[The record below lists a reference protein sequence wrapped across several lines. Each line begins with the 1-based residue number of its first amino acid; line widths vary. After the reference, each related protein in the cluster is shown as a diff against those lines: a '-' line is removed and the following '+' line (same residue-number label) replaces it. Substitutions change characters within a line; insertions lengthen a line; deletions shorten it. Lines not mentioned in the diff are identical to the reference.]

1 MNDTLQLPHLFNI
14 NETHLSE
21 HTQAL
26 AAAIFP
32 KQFSYDFEEEPEPQ
46 LWETWFYGLS
56 LATCSG
62 FAAPIGITLVPLLP
76 KQIYERIMTFL
87 VALGVGAMSASCIFL
102 LIPQAFQITSLH
114 SFRYTHKCWF
124 ILIAIY
130 VFFSIDRALQF
141 YVAIKRRRNKR
152 HVHIKAIAAIINP
165 FNNNN
170 KKNKCKINDKKT
182 KSILKNTNTL
192 SNGILDNNDKG
203 QYPNDIKKNPN
214 ITVIDVEGD
223 EYDAISL
230 HSKSNECN
238 NQTVTS
244 ENDTMYKDT
253 DCVNFY
259 DCKKTSLPS
268 YKSDDDDNDNS
279 IIKKEWQSLQNDLN
293 VATLGNAFV
302 RTLSQRR
309 KVGIIREE
317 QIHLDSITF
326 NRNDNKNIIVNNSNS
341 SNCLPIKND
350 YDDKT
355 SLDVCVDVVEKKV
368 LNTSSLEISTV
379 VYMILFGG
387 AANNFVD
394 GMSTGAA
401 FSDSIQKGFSIGLAV
416 LSQQFPQE
424 LGTLAI
430 MIKSGL
436 GLRKTLLLNLIPIFM
451 GYAGFSAGVILDNIN
466 DTFDDEVFAVSAGMY
481 CYIFLGTLIPELR
494 DGFNEI
500 LEKSLI
506 EASLVNAL
514 QYIGFFTG
522 IGLMYTISI
531 FGND

>member
-1 MNDTLQLPHLFNI
+1 M
-14 NETHLSE
+14 
-21 HTQAL
+21 
-26 AAAIFP
+26 
-32 KQFSYDFEEEPEPQ
+32 YD
-46 LWETWFYGLS
+46 
-56 LATCSG
+56 
-62 FAAPIGITLVPLLP
+62 
-76 KQIYERIMTFL
+76 
-87 VALGVGAMSASCIFL
+87 
-102 LIPQAFQITSLH
+102 
-114 SFRYTHKCWF
+114 YT
-124 ILIAIY
+124 
-130 VFFSIDRALQF
+130 
-141 YVAIKRRRNKR
+141 
-152 HVHIKAIAAIINP
+152 
-165 FNNNN
+165 
-170 KKNKCKINDKKT
+170 KT
-182 KSILKNTNTL
+182 
-192 SNGILDNNDKG
+192 
-203 QYPNDIKKNPN
+203 P
-214 ITVIDVEGD
+214 
-223 EYDAISL
+223 
-230 HSKSNECN
+230 
-238 NQTVTS
+238 
-244 ENDTMYKDT
+244 
-253 DCVNFY
+253 
-259 DCKKTSLPS
+259 LPS
-268 YKSDDDDNDNS
+268 YKSDDEDDNFDNS
-279 IIKKEWQSLQNDLN
+279 MIKKEWQNIQNDLN
-293 VATLGNAFV
+293 IATLGNAFV

-309 KVGIIREE
+309 RVGIIREE

-326 NRNDNKNIIVNNSNS
+326 NSNDNKSIILNNNTS
-341 SNCLPIKND
+341 SNNLPIKKD
-350 YDDKT
+350 YDDKM

-436 GLRKTLLLNLIPIFM
+436 GLKKTLLFNLIPIFM

-481 CYIFLGTLIPELR
+481 CYIFLGTLVPELR

-514 QYIGFFTG
+514 QYIGFVTG
-522 IGLMYTISI
+522 IGLMYIISI

>member
-1 MNDTLQLPHLFNI
+1 MNDTTQLTQLLNI
-14 NETHLSE
+14 NETHYPE
-21 HTQAL
+21 HSQAL

-32 KQFSYDFEEEPEPQ
+32 KHFSYDFEEDPEPE
-46 LWETWFYGLS
+46 LWETWLYGLS
-56 LATCSG
+56 LAMCSG

-114 SFRYTHKCWF
+114 SFRYIHKCWF
-124 ILIAIY
+124 LLIAIY
-130 VFFSIDRALQF
+130 MFFTIDRALQF

-152 HVHIKAIAAIINP
+152 HVHIKAIAAVLSP
-165 FNNNN
+165 FDNE
-170 KKNKCKINDKKT
+170 KKKKELKEENGRR
-182 KSILKNTNTL
+182 KSILKNSSLNKNADKNIKSGN
-192 SNGILDNNDKG
+192 SNDY
-203 QYPNDIKKNPN
+203 QKNQN
-214 ITVIDVEGD
+214 ITVIDVD
-223 EYDAISL
+223 EHDTTSL
-230 HSKSNECN
+230 QSKNNEYS

-244 ENDTMYKDT
+244 ENSIEYK
-253 DCVNFY
+253 NSEGMNYY
-259 DCKKTSLPS
+259 DYTKTAVPS
-268 YKSDDDDNDNS
+268 YMSDDEDDQDNNFDNS
-279 IIKKEWQSLQNDLN
+279 TIKKEWQSLKNDLN
-293 VATLGNAFV
+293 IATLGNALV

-309 KVGIIREE
+309 RVGMIRED
-317 QIHLDSITF
+317 QTHLDGIVF
-326 NRNDNKNIIVNNSNS
+326 NGNNNIHINKRTS
-341 SNCLPIKND
+341 LKNTPTTKN
-350 YDDKT
+350 YDDKM

-368 LNTSSLEISTV
+368 LNTTSLEVSTV

-436 GLRKTLLLNLIPIFM
+436 GLKRTLLLNLIPIFT
-451 GYAGFSAGVILDNIN
+451 GIAGFSAGVVLDNIN
-466 DTFDDEVFAVSAGMY
+466 DTFDDEVFAISAGMY

-494 DGFNEI
+494 DSFNEI
-500 LEKSLI
+500 LEKSLL

-514 QYIGFFTG
+514 QYIGFITG
-522 IGLMYTISI
+522 IGLMYMISI

>member
-1 MNDTLQLPHLFNI
+1 MNDTIPFSHILNI
-14 NETHLSE
+14 NETHLPE
-21 HTQAL
+21 HSQAL

-46 LWETWFYGLS
+46 LWETWLYGLS

-87 VALGVGAMSASCIFL
+87 VALGIGAMSASCIFL

-130 VFFSIDRALQF
+130 VFFTIDRALQF
-141 YVAIKRRRNKR
+141 YVAIKRKRNKR
-152 HVHIKAIAAIINP
+152 HVHIKTIAAIINP

-170 KKNKCKINDKKT
+170 KKNISKT
-182 KSILKNTNTL
+182 NGERRKSILKNTNNNT
-192 SNGILDNNDKG
+192 SNGVSDN
-203 QYPNDIKKNPN
+203 Q
-214 ITVIDVEGD
+214 VIDVDGD
-223 EYDAISL
+223 EYDTTSL
-230 HSKSNECN
+230 HSKNNEYS
-238 NQTVTS
+238 NQTITS
-244 ENDTMYKDT
+244 ENSTVYKNT
-253 DCVNFY
+253 DCSNLY
-259 DCKKTSLPS
+259 DYTKTPLPS
-268 YKSDDDDNDNS
+268 YKSDDEDDNFDNS
-279 IIKKEWQSLQNDLN
+279 MIKKEWQNIQNDLN
-293 VATLGNAFV
+293 IATLGNAFV

-309 KVGIIREE
+309 RVGIIREE

-326 NRNDNKNIIVNNSNS
+326 NSNDNKSIILNNNTS
-341 SNCLPIKND
+341 SNNLPIKKD
-350 YDDKT
+350 YDDKM

-436 GLRKTLLLNLIPIFM
+436 GLKKTLLFNLIPIFM

-481 CYIFLGTLIPELR
+481 CYIFLGTLVPELR

-514 QYIGFFTG
+514 QYIGFVTG
-522 IGLMYTISI
+522 IGLMYIISI